1 MSIGQNKLL
10 QRGLMPDLMY
20 ALWLL
25 TGSITRVARRLRA
38 EGIYNPAAPGV
49 FSRMGIWAACDKH
62 SEAYKRYKENRVD
75 ENGVYH
81 GEYPPSQ
88 DELDEARKLV
98 DSLLPEQKKKIEEL
112 EAIYGKHPEVL
123 A

>member
-10 QRGLMPDLMY
+10 QRGLIPDLMY

-38 EGIYNPAAPGV
+38 EGVYNPAAPGI
-49 FSRMGIWAACDKH
+49 FSRMGIWAACNKH
-62 SEAYKRYKENRVD
+62 SEAYKRYREARTL
-75 ENGVYH
+75 NGIYN
-81 GEYPPSQ
+81 GSTAPTQ
-88 DELDEARKLV
+88 KELDEARVMV
-98 DSLLPEQKKKIEEL
+98 DTLMPEQIKRVKEL
-112 EAIYGKHPEVL
+112 EAIYGSFPEVL